1 MVPNNLLCLDEN
13 SRRLLFDSYLA
24 QLGGRGQDK
33 SSFPLEL
40 SVKAAKSAGGTGY
53 QRFSFTASCR
63 QMSNPKKVFN
73 NGDRETGVAD
83 IIPTRS
89 LNNGNI
95 EIVFAHIIPT
105 RRFCC

>member
-1 MVPNNLLCLDEN
+1 
-13 SRRLLFDSYLA
+13 
-24 QLGGRGQDK
+24 
-33 SSFPLEL
+33 
-40 SVKAAKSAGGTGY
+40 
-53 QRFSFTASCR
+53 
-63 QMSNPKKVFN
+63 MSNPKKFFN